1 MTLGVQARTR
11 VGGPRTI
18 GVVSPVLGGY
28 YFGRALAGAARVL
41 RAGRHR
47 VVAVQTY
54 PADLDRAE
62 FPPAPRRRTLVGASR
77 FDGLVVVTTAL
88 DDAALRRLADAGTP
102 LVLMGVGPVEG
113 VSAPRLGPDN
123 VGGVRAAVD
132 HLVAHGHRRIGF
144 LGAADQTDIR
154 ERYDA
159 YLAALRAHG
168 VEPQPDWLYRT
179 RDNQEAGAEAVAR
192 RLVERDGG
200 LLATT
205 ATLAATD
212 RNAVGFMRGLRT
224 QGLPLPE
231 AQAVVG
237 IDHSD
242 LGARIRPRLSSV
254 DLLHDSVG
262 ERAAQL
268 VLAIIAGE
276 QVTGE
281 HRLDRSA
288 LVLRESCGCDS
299 GARGHVVLADES
311 SDDLPDL
318 GGVGAVGNAVGNAVG
333 TAAGSGTPHAD
344 GAEPDAGCGGREVP
358 AGEPTA
364 SGPCDDEP
372 GLGDVAPV
380 VLAREHGR
388 DAWVAAVRRVLAAAA
403 DRGLRAPAPALRA
416 LADATARLRPAPDA
430 LEQLV
435 PALHVEATRTARR
448 QRRAARRQ
456 PCAEDAAGSTRRAPG
471 RPGPAALRAALD
483 ATVRDVVVA
492 LARGTVA
499 GTLGRAGRLER
510 ELTEQYEVDLEM
522 MRADGAA
529 LRSLDWLPRGHR
541 GLAALALWVDDAET
555 PGGRALQVVGARGV
569 TGRLVGE
576 TYPPERFPPPEL
588 TDPGSPTV
596 VVPVGFG
603 GSDRG
608 VLLVSGLVDTRATST
623 RARYNHW
630 AAMLGVALDAE
641 DTLSALQAQRRELAE
656 AAERERVLALEV
668 AAGHER
674 TALVSIA
681 SHDGTWDW
689 DVEAGRVR
697 FSDAWA
703 RIVGCDPA
711 HVGDDPQEWLG
722 RVHPD
727 DVRRVQSAVAAQLS
741 GAHQPLD
748 VEHRIRAVDGRY
760 VVVRCR
766 AVTVHDAGG
775 RAARMVGAMAVVS
788 DVALFRSELRERVLV
803 DAETGLVARELFV
816 DRLER
821 AISRARRVRG
831 YEWQLL
837 AVGFAA
843 PPSALALRRLRGE
856 LDPDDCAHG
865 PAPRDVVVLLDGVH
879 AAAARERAARLRAV
893 LGSSTVVE
901 HTAGAGRPAD
911 DPAPGPRPGGD
922 ALEVMRRAGDR
933 LARRRASATARV

>member
-1 MTLGVQARTR
+1 MTTVGAQGRGPT
-11 VGGPRTI
+11 GGPRTV

-47 VVAVQTY
+47 LVALQTY

-62 FPPAPRRRTLVGASR
+62 FPAVPRRRTLVGGSR
-77 FDGLVVVTTAL
+77 CDGLIVVTSAL
-88 DDAALRRLADAGTP
+88 EDDTLRQIHDSGTP
-102 LVLMGVGPVEG
+102 LVLVGVGPVEG
-113 VSAPRLGPDN
+113 VSAPNLGPDN
-123 VGGVRAAVD
+123 AGAARAVVD

-144 LGAADQTDIR
+144 LGATDQTDTR

-159 YLAALRAHG
+159 YRAGLLAHG
-168 VEPQPDWLYRT
+168 IEPRQEWHYRT
-179 RDNQEAGAEAVAR
+179 RDNQEAGAQAVAR
-192 RLVERDGG
+192 RLAEAGDGT
-200 LLATT
+200 LPTT

-212 RNAVGFMRGLRT
+212 RNAVGFMRGLSSH
-224 QGLPLPE
+224 GLALPE

-254 DLLHDSVG
+254 DLLHDAVG

-268 VLAIIAGE
+268 VLAMIAGE
-276 QVTGE
+276 RVTGE
-281 HRLDRSA
+281 HRLGRSA
-288 LVLRESCGCDS
+288 LVLRESCGCDA
-299 GARGHVVLADES
+299 GARGHVVLSGAGERGR
-311 SDDLPDL
+311 DDTDGPS
-318 GGVGAVGNAVGNAVG
+318 GAPG
-333 TAAGSGTPHAD
+333 AD
-344 GAEPDAGCGGREVP
+344 GARRADGEAADVP
-358 AGEPTA
+358 AAGV
-364 SGPCDDEP
+364 DP
-372 GLGDVAPV
+372 GLDDVAPV

-388 DAWVAAVRRVLAAAA
+388 DAWVAAVRQVLAAAA

-416 LADATARLRPAPDA
+416 LADATARLRPSPDA

-435 PALHVEATRTARR
+435 PALHVEAARTVRSH
-448 QRRAARRQ
+448 RRAAARRLSRQ
-456 PCAEDAAGSTRRAPG
+456 ADGAEPARRGTGAL
-471 RPGPAALRAALD
+471 GPAARRTALET
-483 ATVRDVVVA
+483 TVRDVVVA

-510 ELTEQYEVDLEM
+510 ELAEQYEVDLEM
-522 MRADGAA
+522 MRADGDA
-529 LRSLDWLPRGHR
+529 LRSLDWLPRGHD
-541 GLAALALWVDDAET
+541 GVAALALWVDDAEA
-555 PGGRALQVVGARGV
+555 PGGRALRVVGARGGA
-569 TGRLVGE
+569 TGPRRLVGT
-576 TYPPERFPPPEL
+576 TYPPQEFPPPEL
-588 TDPGSPTV
+588 TDPTSPTV

-603 GSDRG
+603 RSDRG
-608 VLLVSGLVDTRATST
+608 MLVVSGLVDTRATST

-641 DTLSALQAQRRELAE
+641 DTLSALQAQRRELAD

-697 FSDAWA
+697 YSDAWA

-711 HVGDDPQEWLG
+711 GIGDDPQEWLG

-727 DVRRVQSAVAAQLS
+727 DARRVQSAVAAQLS
-741 GAHQPLD
+741 GSHQPLD
-748 VEHRIRAVDGRY
+748 VEHRLRAADGRH
-760 VVVRCR
+760 VTVRCR

-803 DAETGLVARELFV
+803 DPATGLVARELFV

-821 AISRARRVRG
+821 AISRARRVG
-831 YEWQLL
+831 AYGWQVL
-837 AVGFAA
+837 AVGFPA
-843 PPSALALRRLRGE
+843 PPSALALRRLHGE
-856 LDPDDCAHG
+856 LAPDDCAYG
-865 PAPRDVVVLLDGVH
+865 PAPRDVVVLLDGAGV
-879 AAAARERAARLRAV
+879 ATARDRAARLRALLGAQAVVVHAAGTGHPEPAPEDV
-893 LGSSTVVE
+893 LGS
-901 HTAGAGRPAD
+901 AR
-911 DPAPGPRPGGD
+911 GGD
-922 ALEVMRRAGDR
+922 AIEVLRRAGDL
-933 LARRRASATARV
+933 LARRRAWLVSPRPPRA

>member
-1 MTLGVQARTR
+1 MTTAEVQGRIPTR
-11 VGGPRTI
+11 GPMTV

-62 FPPAPRRRTLVGASR
+62 FPATPRRRTVVGTSR
-77 FDGLVVVTTAL
+77 FDGLIVVTTAL
-88 DDAALRRLADAGTP
+88 DDAALRRIDQAGTP
-102 LVLMGVGPVEG
+102 LVLVGAGPVDG
-113 VSAPRLGPDN
+113 VAAPRLGPDN

-132 HLVAHGHRRIGF
+132 HLVGHGHRRIGF
-144 LGAADQTDIR
+144 LGSTEQTDTR

-159 YLAALRAHG
+159 YREALLAHG
-168 VEPQPDWLYRT
+168 IEPSPDWLYRT

-192 RLVERDGG
+192 RLVERDDGA
-200 LLATT
+200 LVTT

-212 RNAVGFMRGLRT
+212 RNAVGFMRGLRAE
-224 QGLPLPE
+224 GLCLPE

-254 DLLHDSVG
+254 DLLHDAVG
-262 ERAAQL
+262 EQAARL
-268 VLAIIAGE
+268 VLAMAHGE
-276 QVTGE
+276 HATGE
-281 HRLDRSA
+281 HRLGRSA
-288 LVLRESCGCDS
+288 LVLRESCGCEA
-299 GARGHVVLADES
+299 GARGHVVVT
-311 SDDLPDL
+311 
-318 GGVGAVGNAVGNAVG
+318 GGP
-333 TAAGSGTPHAD
+333 AGLVSPGPATPGEPGDAHDRD
-344 GAEPDAGCGGREVP
+344 GDDAG
-358 AGEPTA
+358 
-364 SGPCDDEP
+364 P
-372 GLGDVAPV
+372 GLEDVAPV

-403 DRGLRAPAPALRA
+403 DRGLRAPVPALRA
-416 LADATARLRPAPDA
+416 LADATAALRPAPDA
-430 LEQLV
+430 LEQLI
-435 PALHVEATRTARR
+435 PALHAE
-448 QRRAARRQ
+448 AAR
-456 PCAEDAAGSTRRAPG
+456 CA
-471 RPGPAALRAALD
+471 AALRRRGPGPVRAHPLE

-510 ELTEQYEVDLEM
+510 ELAEQYEVDLEM

-529 LRSLDWLPRGHR
+529 LRSLDWLPRGHA
-541 GLAALALWVDDAET
+541 GLAAVALWAEDPRA
-555 PGGRALQVVGARGV
+555 PGGRLLQVVGVRGSTV
-569 TGRLVGE
+569 GAERLVGT
-576 TYPPERFPPPEL
+576 TYSPQEFPPPEL
-588 TDPGSPTV
+588 TDPASPTV

-603 GSDRG
+603 SSDRG
-608 VLLVSGLVDTRATST
+608 VLLISGLVDTRATST

-630 AAMLGVALDAE
+630 AAMLAVALDAE
-641 DTLSALQAQRRELAE
+641 DTLSALQAQRRELAD

-697 FSDAWA
+697 YSDAWA

-722 RVHPD
+722 RVHPED
-727 DVRRVQSAVAAQLS
+727 ARRVQSAVAAQLS
-741 GAHQPLD
+741 GSHQPLD
-748 VEHRIRAVDGRY
+748 VEHRLRTADGGH

-788 DVALFRSELRERVLV
+788 DVALFRSELRERLLV

-821 AISRARRVRG
+821 AIRRARRVRAYG
-831 YEWQLL
+831 WQVL

-843 PPSALALRRLRGE
+843 PPSALALRRLLGE
-856 LDPDDCAHG
+856 LDAVDCAHG
-865 PAPRDVVVLLDGVH
+865 AAPRDVVVLLDGVD
-879 AAAARERAARLRAV
+879 AAGAHGRAGRLRGV
-893 LGSSTVVE
+893 LGPSVVVE
-901 HTAGAGRPAD
+901 HPAGSGTSV
-911 DPAPGPRPGGD
+911 PGDD
-922 ALEVMRRAGDR
+922 ALDVLRHAGDR
-933 LARRRASATARV
+933 LARRRGAAWAQHV

>member
-1 MTLGVQARTR
+1 MTTVGAQGRGP

-47 VVAVQTY
+47 VVALQTY

-62 FPPAPRRRTLVGASR
+62 FPAVPRRRTLVGGSR
-77 FDGLVVVTTAL
+77 CDGLIVVTSAL
-88 DDAALRRLADAGTP
+88 EDDTLREIHDAGTP
-102 LVLMGVGPVEG
+102 LVLVGVGPVEG
-113 VSAPRLGPDN
+113 VSAPSLGPDN
-123 VGGVRAAVD
+123 SGAARAVVD

-144 LGAADQTDIR
+144 LGAADQTDTR
-154 ERYDA
+154 ERHDA
-159 YLAALRAHG
+159 YRDALLAHG
-168 VEPQPDWLYRT
+168 IEPRPEWLYRT
-179 RDNQEAGAEAVAR
+179 RDNQEAGAQAVAR
-192 RLVERDGG
+192 RLVEAGDGS
-200 LLATT
+200 LPTT

-212 RNAVGFMRGLRT
+212 RNAVGFMRGLRA

-242 LGARIRPRLSSV
+242 LGARIRPRLSTV
-254 DLLHDSVG
+254 DLLHDAVG

-268 VLAIIAGE
+268 VLAMIAGE
-276 QVTGE
+276 RGTGE
-281 HRLDRSA
+281 HRLGRSA
-288 LVLRESCGCDS
+288 LVLRESCGCEA
-299 GARGHVVLADES
+299 GARGHVVVTGKSRGACEG
-311 SDDLPDL
+311 L
-318 GGVGAVGNAVGNAVG
+318 GGY
-333 TAAGSGTPHAD
+333 AD
-344 GAEPDAGCGGREVP
+344 RRH
-358 AGEPTA
+358 T
-364 SGPCDDEP
+364 DEP
-372 GLGDVAPV
+372 EETPAAPTDAMPGGDPGLDDVAPV

-388 DAWVAAVRRVLAAAA
+388 DAWVAAVRQVLAAAA

-416 LADATARLRPAPDA
+416 LADATARLRPSPDA

-435 PALHVEATRTARR
+435 PALHVEAARTVRSHRRAAARRLSGQGGAEPARRGTALGPTARR
-448 QRRAARRQ
+448 
-456 PCAEDAAGSTRRAPG
+456 T
-471 RPGPAALRAALD
+471 ALET
-483 ATVRDVVVA
+483 TVRDIVVA

-510 ELTEQYEVDLEM
+510 ELAEQYEVDLEM
-522 MRADGAA
+522 MRADGDA
-529 LRSLDWLPRGHR
+529 LRSLDWLPRDHG
-541 GLAALALWVDDAET
+541 GVAALALWVDDADV
-555 PGGRALQVVGARGV
+555 PGGRALQVAGARGGA
-569 TGRLVGE
+569 TGPRRLVGA
-576 TYPPERFPPPEL
+576 TYPPQEFPPPEL
-588 TDPGSPTV
+588 TDPASPTV

-603 GSDRG
+603 SSDRG
-608 VLLVSGLVDTRATST
+608 VLVVSGLVDTRATST

-641 DTLSALQAQRRELAE
+641 DTLSALQAQRRELAD

-697 FSDAWA
+697 YSDAWA

-711 HVGDDPQEWLG
+711 GVGDDPQEWLG

-741 GAHQPLD
+741 GSHQPLD
-748 VEHRIRAVDGRY
+748 VEHRIRAADGHH
-760 VVVRCR
+760 VTVRCR

-788 DVALFRSELRERVLV
+788 DVTLFRSELRERVLV
-803 DAETGLVARELFV
+803 DTGTGLVARELFV

-821 AISRARRVRG
+821 AISRARRVG
-831 YEWQLL
+831 AYGWQVL
-837 AVGFAA
+837 AVGFPA
-843 PPSALALRRLRGE
+843 PPPALALRRLHGE
-856 LDPDDCAHG
+856 LDPDDCAYG
-865 PAPRDVVVLLDGVH
+865 PGPRDVVVLLDGAD
-879 AAAARERAARLRAV
+879 AAAARDRTARLRAV
-893 LGSSTVVE
+893 LGAEVVVE
-901 HTAGAGRPAD
+901 HAAGIGHPEPELGAVVGTAR
-911 DPAPGPRPGGD
+911 GGD
-922 ALEVMRRAGDR
+922 AIEVLRRAGGG
-933 LARRRASATARV
+933 LARRRATATTRRA

>member
-1 MTLGVQARTR
+1 MTTVGAQGKGP

-47 VVAVQTY
+47 VVALQTY

-62 FPPAPRRRTLVGASR
+62 FPAAPRRRTLVGGAR
-77 FDGLVVVTTAL
+77 CDGLIVVTSAL
-88 DDAALRRLADAGTP
+88 EDDRLREIHDAGTP
-102 LVLMGVGPVEG
+102 LVLVGVGPVEG
-113 VSAPRLGPDN
+113 VSAPSLGPDN
-123 VGGVRAAVD
+123 AGAARVVVD

-144 LGAADQTDIR
+144 LGAADQTDTR

-159 YLAALRAHG
+159 YRAALLAHG
-168 VEPQPDWLYRT
+168 IEPRPEWLYRT
-179 RDNQEAGAEAVAR
+179 RDNQEAGAQVVAR
-192 RLVERDGG
+192 RLLEAGDGT
-200 LLATT
+200 LPTT

-212 RNAVGFMRGLRT
+212 RNAVGFMRGLRA

-254 DLLHDSVG
+254 DLLHDAVG

-268 VLAIIAGE
+268 VLAMIAGE
-276 QVTGE
+276 RVTGE
-281 HRLDRSA
+281 HRLGRSA
-288 LVLRESCGCDS
+288 LVLRESCGCDA
-299 GARGHVVLADES
+299 GARGHVV
-311 SDDLPDL
+311 
-318 GGVGAVGNAVGNAVG
+318 VTGAR
-333 TAAGSGTPHAD
+333 T
-344 GAEPDAGCGGREVP
+344 GGRESL
-358 AGEPTA
+358 AGDGDEQCGPDGDRPGA
-364 SGPCDDEP
+364 SAGLPGGTGADP
-372 GLGDVAPV
+372 GLDDVAPV

-388 DAWVAAVRRVLAAAA
+388 DVWVAAVRQVLAVAV

-416 LADATARLRPAPDA
+416 LADATARLRPSPDA

-435 PALHVEATRTARR
+435 PALHVEAARTVRSH
-448 QRRAARRQ
+448 RRAAARRLSKQ
-456 PCAEDAAGSTRRAPG
+456 DGAPDPAPSAATAL
-471 RPGPAALRAALD
+471 GPAARRTALET
-483 ATVRDVVVA
+483 TVRDVVVA

-510 ELTEQYEVDLEM
+510 ELAEQYEVDLEM
-522 MRADGAA
+522 MRADGDA
-529 LRSLDWLPRGHR
+529 LRSLDWLPRGHA
-541 GLAALALWVDDAET
+541 GVAALALWVDDADV
-555 PGGRALQVVGARGV
+555 PGGRVLQVVGARGGA
-569 TGRLVGE
+569 TGQRRLVGS
-576 TYPPERFPPPEL
+576 TYPPQEFPPPEL
-588 TDPGSPTV
+588 TDPASPTV

-603 GSDRG
+603 SSDRG
-608 VLLVSGLVDTRATST
+608 VLVVSGLVDTRATST

-641 DTLSALQAQRRELAE
+641 DTLSALQAQRRELAD

-697 FSDAWA
+697 YSDAWA

-711 HVGDDPQEWLG
+711 GVGDDPQEWLG

-741 GAHQPLD
+741 GSHQPLD
-748 VEHRIRAVDGRY
+748 VEHRLRAADGRH
-760 VVVRCR
+760 VTVRCR

-788 DVALFRSELRERVLV
+788 DVTLFRSELRERVLV
-803 DAETGLVARELFV
+803 DPDTGLVARELFV

-821 AISRARRVRG
+821 AISRARRVG
-831 YEWQLL
+831 AYGWQVVV
-837 AVGFAA
+837 AGFPA
-843 PPSALALRRLRGE
+843 PPPALALRRLHGE
-856 LDPDDCAHG
+856 LNQDDCAYG
-865 PAPRDVVVLLDGVH
+865 PAPRDVVVLLDGVD
-879 AAAARERAARLRAV
+879 AAAARARAARLRAV
-893 LGSSTVVE
+893 LGEQTVVE
-901 HTAGAGRPAD
+901 HAAGTGHPG
-911 DPAPGPRPGGD
+911 PAPEGPLGSPGRGD
-922 ALEVMRRAGDR
+922 AIEVLRRAGDL
-933 LARRRASATARV
+933 LARRRTSMAPPRTPGA

>member
-1 MTLGVQARTR
+1 MTTVGAQGRGP

-47 VVAVQTY
+47 VVALQTY

-62 FPPAPRRRTLVGASR
+62 FPAVPRRRTLVGGSR
-77 FDGLVVVTTAL
+77 CDGLIVVTSAL
-88 DDAALRRLADAGTP
+88 EDDTLRDIHDAGTP
-102 LVLMGVGPVEG
+102 LVLVGVGPVEG
-113 VSAPRLGPDN
+113 VSAPSLGPDN
-123 VGGVRAAVD
+123 SGAARAVVD

-144 LGAADQTDIR
+144 LGAADQTDTR

-159 YLAALRAHG
+159 YRGALLAHG
-168 VEPQPDWLYRT
+168 IEPRAEWLYRT
-179 RDNQEAGAEAVAR
+179 RDNQEAGAQVVAR
-192 RLVERDGG
+192 RLVEAGDGT
-200 LLATT
+200 LPTT

-212 RNAVGFMRGLRT
+212 RNAVGFMRGLRA

-242 LGARIRPRLSSV
+242 LGARIRPRLSTV
-254 DLLHDSVG
+254 DLLHDAVG

-268 VLAIIAGE
+268 VLAMIAGE
-276 QVTGE
+276 RVTGE
-281 HRLDRSA
+281 HRLGRSA
-288 LVLRESCGCDS
+288 LVLRESCGCEA
-299 GARGHVVLADES
+299 GARGHVVVTGRSGCPEPDGRA
-311 SDDLPDL
+311 DLP
-318 GGVGAVGNAVGNAVG
+318 
-333 TAAGSGTPHAD
+333 SGTFDRASVSAP
-344 GAEPDAGCGGREVP
+344 GTSSG
-358 AGEPTA
+358 PTA
-364 SGPCDDEP
+364 GADP
-372 GLGDVAPV
+372 GLDDVAPV

-388 DAWVAAVRRVLAAAA
+388 DVWVAAVRQVLAAAA

-416 LADATARLRPAPDA
+416 LADATARLRPSPDA

-435 PALHVEATRTARR
+435 PALHVEAARTVRSH
-448 QRRAARRQ
+448 RRAAARRLSGQ
-456 PCAEDAAGSTRRAPG
+456 GGAEAARSGTAL
-471 RPGPAALRAALD
+471 GPAARRTALET
-483 ATVRDVVVA
+483 TVRDVVVA

-510 ELTEQYEVDLEM
+510 ELAEQYEVDLEM
-522 MRADGAA
+522 MRADGDA
-529 LRSLDWLPRGHR
+529 LRSLDWLPRGH
-541 GLAALALWVDDAET
+541 GGVAALALWVDDADV
-555 PGGRALQVVGARGV
+555 PGGRALQVVGARGGA
-569 TGRLVGE
+569 TGPRRLVGA
-576 TYPPERFPPPEL
+576 TYPPQEFPPPEL
-588 TDPGSPTV
+588 VDPASPTV

-603 GSDRG
+603 SSDRG
-608 VLLVSGLVDTRATST
+608 VLVVSGLVDTRATST

-697 FSDAWA
+697 YSDAWA

-711 HVGDDPQEWLG
+711 GVGDDPQEWLG

-741 GAHQPLD
+741 GSHQPLD
-748 VEHRIRAVDGRY
+748 VEHRIRVADGRH
-760 VVVRCR
+760 VTVRCR

-788 DVALFRSELRERVLV
+788 EVTLFRSELRERVLV
-803 DAETGLVARELFV
+803 DPGTGLVARELFV

-821 AISRARRVRG
+821 AISRARRVG
-831 YEWQLL
+831 AYGWQVLG
-837 AVGFAA
+837 VGFPA
-843 PPSALALRRLRGE
+843 PPTALALRRLHGE
-856 LDPDDCAHG
+856 LEPDDCAYG
-865 PAPRDVVVLLDGVH
+865 PAPRDVVVLLDGADAV
-879 AAAARERAARLRAV
+879 AARDRLARLRAV
-893 LGSSTVVE
+893 LGAQAVVE
-901 HTAGAGRPAD
+901 HAAGTSHPEPAHDDGSAG
-911 DPAPGPRPGGD
+911 GGD
-922 ALEVMRRAGDR
+922 AIEVLRRAGDR
-933 LARRRASATARV
+933 LARRRAAPTARRA